1 MFLTPC
7 YVFILFPDVVKVD
20 VFGLWPELNGLSCLF
35 GQIKQS
41 WELACPSH
49 CLLMMT
55 VQSSL
60 AEDYNVLENYKI
72 QLNWSPALT
81 GAHLNITVNVS
92 FTSALVV
99 QTGFSTPLGS
109 VEYRSDFHVDQ
120 INCSYWYGL
129 FVCLLSSEENQA
141 PQVDSTRW
149 RQWKQWAKNS
159 KLRNSESFF
168 PLSTI
173 NQSCILPLNVVGN
186 L

>member
-129 FVCLLSSEENQA
+129 FVCLFVVLRGESGASGWLYTLETMETMSQK
-141 PQVDSTRW
+141 QQT
-149 RQWKQWAKNS
+149 QKQWV
-159 KLRNSESFF
+159 LF
-168 PLSTI
+168 STF
-173 NQSCILPLNVVGN
+173 NN
-186 L
+186 